1 MLLGPDGWIMAPR
14 GSTPSCNSAPNLQHL
29 PLTHAFEGLFLSVE
43 TCVFVDV
50 DQLFPLFSQVLWQRR
65 SSHHWMKG
73 EDLKILRITLLK
85 QGSFCE
91 LSEIAETPSIVYVRV
106 FMLFIYLIVWKHR
119 SSEWFAKE
127 QKFKGTKDITPTR
140 GKSFLWM
147 EAVFENEFLLIIL
160 HVIE

>member
-1 MLLGPDGWIMAPR
+1 M
-14 GSTPSCNSAPNLQHL
+14 PSKSS
-29 PLTHAFEGLFLSVE
+29 FLSVE

-50 DQLFPLFSQVLWQRR
+50 NQLFPWFSHALWQRR
-65 SSHHWMKG
+65 FSCHWMKG
-73 EDLKILRITLLK
+73 EDSKILRITLLK
-85 QGSFCE
+85 QGGFCE
-91 LSEIAETPSIVYVRV
+91 LSEIAETLSLVYVKV

-119 SSEWFAKE
+119 SSGQFAKE

-140 GKSFLWM
+140 GKSLM